1 MHRFDMTTSRTM
13 LTPNTL
19 NNGQCT
25 MLLTLSLNAMQ
36 PFFDNVFCPVF
47 KNSIKSH
54 FASESLGAEQQK
66 VYDIERGIVD
76 TIVGKMMFN
85 PSDDDDSDE
94 DNDMEEDPGFGSPAE
109 LQALLDQCRA
119 TATKAR
125 DRALSLFKKVEFEDG
140 DYSYSVTIPK
150 TNTTVFGLVV
160 RYVSCGTSFR
170 MAALMMFWR
179 ALVCVLA
186 HDKM

>member
-1 MHRFDMTTSRTM
+1 
-13 LTPNTL
+13 
-19 NNGQCT
+19 
-25 MLLTLSLNAMQ
+25 
-36 PFFDNVFCPVF
+36 VF

-85 PSDDDDSDE
+85 PSDSDK
-94 DNDMEEDPGFGSPAE
+94 DNDVEEDPGFGSPAE
-109 LQALLDQCRA
+109 LQALLDHRRA

-140 DYSYSVTIPK
+140 DYSYSVTIRK
-150 TNTTVFGLVV
+150 TKTTVFGLIV
-160 RYVSCGTSFR
+160 RCVSCGTSFR
-170 MAALMMFWR
+170 MAASILG
-179 ALVCVLA
+179 CTDDILA
-186 HDKM
+186 SPGLCLLTTRCKQFH

>member
-1 MHRFDMTTSRTM
+1 
-13 LTPNTL
+13 
-19 NNGQCT
+19 
-25 MLLTLSLNAMQ
+25 MLLTLFLNAMQ
-36 PFFDNVFCPVF
+36 PFFDNVPCPVF

-54 FASESLGAEQQK
+54 FASESLVAEQQK
-66 VYDIERGIVD
+66 VYNFERGIVD
-76 TIVGKMMFN
+76 TIVGEMMFN

-150 TNTTVFGLVV
+150 TKTTVFGLVV